1 MAERDRVIATWPNTW
16 SFEGVAY
23 YVYPEDTIEPST
35 VAVTRFWS
43 PKKRHHFYTADPV
56 ERDTV
61 LRLWPSP
68 IWDYEGEVFRV
79 PTAG

>member
-1 MAERDRVIATWPNTW
+1 M
-16 SFEGVAY
+16 
-23 YVYPEDTIEPST
+23 
-35 VAVTRFWS
+35 AVTRFWS